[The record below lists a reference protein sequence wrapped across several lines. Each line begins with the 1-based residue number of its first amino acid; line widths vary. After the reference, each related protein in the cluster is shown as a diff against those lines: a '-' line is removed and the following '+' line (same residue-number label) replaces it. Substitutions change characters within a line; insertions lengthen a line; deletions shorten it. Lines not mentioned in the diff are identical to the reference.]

1 MAQFGNTTES
11 GYTNSYEV
19 TIQNS
24 EKSSMNFQYNVET
37 LASENVE
44 EIQEI
49 TDSNSIIFNN
59 YKIEQLVPFITAY
72 MQQNSALINNKL
84 LSIDSTTVN

>member
-1 MAQFGNTTES
+1 MRIKII
-11 GYTNSYEV
+11 Y
-19 TIQNS
+19 
-24 EKSSMNFQYNVET
+24 FQYNVET